1 MNVLT
6 DIFLFYTRFTTPDGV
21 ARLFNKGTSTVPG
34 YSQLQQQ
41 ALAEAGKETPV
52 KLDNYVFGANID
64 AVSSRINNL
73 NGFYLFVDYGEI
85 ECNVNKTNCQTD
97 SMRLGVTVAYRIKEF
112 SGDLMEQLLVSDS
125 CMDYLSSIRRYMHN
139 DHLCRTWLKNFSGK
153 HTLVPFVARDLSSIG
168 WTMMFNR
175 EGVDSFNLKG
185 FY

>member
-125 CMDYLSSIRRYMHN
+125 CMDYLTQVYAQRSPVPHMAQEFFRET
-139 DHLCRTWLKNFSGK
+139 HLGSVCGTRPLQ
-153 HTLVPFVARDLSSIG
+153 HR
-168 WTMMFNR
+168 
-175 EGVDSFNLKG
+175 VD
-185 FY
+185 YDVQP